1 MMSASARQKSEF
13 MSAVLLAHDFTES
26 TISTVKNVPKLESV
40 NGDVEV
46 IGMDVVKS
54 VVEVK
59 TYTPNP
65 ERIAFEPDLMALDIF
80 GYENKPVGNKVKV
93 MTDDD
98 QFRQELL
105 AIPGFTF

>member
-1 MMSASARQKSEF
+1 ME
-13 MSAVLLAHDFTES
+13 E
-26 TISTVKNVPKLESV
+26 
-40 NGDVEV
+40 
-46 IGMDVVKS
+46 VKS

-80 GYENKPVGNKVKV
+80 GYGNKPVGKNVKV
-93 MTDDD
+93 MSDDD
-98 QFRQELL
+98 QFLTDLR